1 MKERPI
7 IFNDEMVRAIL
18 SGTKTMTRRPMK
30 VRPVNIR
37 QTPFTNS
44 GLEDTHG
51 KEIKSPF
58 GAIGDR
64 LWVRETSGLQVRR
77 DALGGTGEFR
87 VYRASAPKAVRYT
100 TAEGKDV
107 PVKWTPSIHMPR
119 YACRILLEIT
129 DVRVER
135 LQNITEDDA
144 RAEGVINGGCLS
156 CGEPEPCGCD
166 APDPSAIEGFAHLW
180 RDIYGDDGWNSN
192 PWVWVIAFRC
202 VATGIAAGA
211 SKGE

>member
-1 MKERPI
+1 
-7 IFNDEMVRAIL
+7 
-18 SGTKTMTRRPMK
+18 MTRRPMK
-30 VRPVNIR
+30 VQPVNIR

-44 GLEDTHG
+44 GFEDTHG

-64 LWVRETSGLQVRR
+64 LWVRENFAAF
-77 DALGGTGEFR
+77 DADWIFPGRPHDLKDGPWPKIL
-87 VYRASAPKAVRYT
+87 YRASTKKIP
-100 TAEGKDV
+100 EG
-107 PVKWTPSIHMPR
+107 TLRPSIHMPR
-119 YACRILLEIT
+119 WASRITLEIT

-156 CGEPEPCGCD
+156 CGEPELCGCD

-202 VATGIAAGA
+202 VATSIAAGA